1 MKKGIVNRFL
11 SVLLVL
17 VMVVS
22 VLPMA
27 AMAAGFQSMTVSG
40 KEINVGF
47 GTTLDPATVLP
58 GYDIKA
64 VAAIKV
70 SYDEESE
77 KKLAA
82 TGAVEMLIPKDVF
95 DDVIEEKA
103 TSMVETNYDAK
114 LAAAL
119 AETKSVTETVTKDVT
134 AYVDI
139 EYMGKVAHGVEITVP
154 ATVTHTL
161 TATPANIVAMLLD
174 GQEYYIH
181 VQQAG
186 TVNIR
191 VKDYVNEIE
200 GIPVPDDLYVNVS
213 YNVDRDVPVIFKDVI
228 DPVVALEKMAINVLG
243 DYYSDLFDAIPV
255 NSWAVATKDAYG
267 AAAPEN
273 KGAAITAQ
281 LEQLAAVYAAGY
293 ANENSDEFKGISIEL
308 EDLYTYDYCHYKSA
322 AEIRQAFID
331 KIIALADSVLGGNI
345 NSIYHNNLPAQFSLK
360 QWFDAFVARVK
371 NSASGLGLSE
381 NMIPDLPTG
390 QIADLEGMLKDIVAQ
405 LNGTDAGNVTLSR
418 KIIGKNAGDAL
429 TASNETGIYVV
440 AGVDMNGTYAYEIY
454 AVAPDIVDMRTAIE
468 KNGTDAGYVINHTYN
483 GSAAP
488 VGVNSAFVDENLV
501 VRYVG
506 VETDGG
512 TYNSETAPTNAG
524 VYTVFAL
531 SLNKQTLR
539 MGGDVAMLVI
549 EPAETENY
557 YFTEVD
563 KVVTVPAGS
572 TTQYFPTLVSNPY
585 MNITVAT
592 NAVDKNGENAAYV
605 TLPEGFAD
613 IVGVYTDHA
622 GNLLTKIEADTALPM
637 PNYLA
642 GRVLSALDNA
652 AKKAGNGGSL
662 TAAEFKAIVKDY
674 LTAVEKWYDSEDVL
688 TRAGDMVDKVKN
700 ALADNDT
707 VKQYMTMF
715 ESLRGS
721 VEDMPFSVRAMGEV
735 SYGVQANSDA
745 DKLGSTASKFLDRF
759 MEEADIGK
767 DDVRALLQSLLNSIE
782 NSSYMHDAETLV
794 KTLCAIFRV
803 DNATATKAL
812 DDVQNHFDD
821 LKAGVKALNI
831 DVTDPKIADAEAVL
845 DLVSDFI
852 GDVKAVIE
860 EAIVDVDLDVVH
872 FGKNPSAPGKYN
884 CYAVNIAANY
894 VPTMAKTTLEIKQQV
909 EPELGIVESTAM
921 EVSFDSALLLWTYF
935 DIPEEML
942 NNDGIKVLVT
952 KDYAWDGMVTD
963 VITMAELR
971 EAGPTPYGDY
981 KIEQSVAS
989 GEMAR
994 EVTIQFVDENGNY
1007 LAVKDYEDGSV
1018 DTEIVRK
1025 VADYAARIFERGT
1038 EKQKALVKAM
1048 LVYGGYSQ
1056 KYFNVDAAEPV
1067 YDLLG
1072 EYGYALPDLSGIT
1085 ADSIAQELTKS
1096 ASGNGLTYSAQE
1108 AYLDYSIYHRVYF
1121 KLDAGEDISNF
1132 EFKVDIADWYG
1143 NITDTVLVA
1152 EYDAQYDE
1160 YYVDIKDIPA
1170 AYLDRMYT
1178 VTATNL
1184 TTGVDYEVSTSV
1196 LVWAK
1201 TVMQISSN
1209 VNQVNLAKAVYHYNQ
1224 AANVFFP
1231 GK

>member
-1 MKKGIVNRFL
+1 MKKGIVKRFL

-22 VLPMA
+22 VLPMT

-40 KEINVGF
+40 KTVNVGF
-47 GTTLDPATVLP
+47 GTTLDPTTVLP

-70 SYDEESE
+70 GYDEEATT
-77 KKLAA
+77 KLSAE
-82 TGAVEMLIPKDVF
+82 GAVEMLIPKDVF

-103 TSMVETNYDAK
+103 TSMVETHYDAK

-119 AETKSVTETVTKDVT
+119 AETKSVTETVTKNVT

-139 EYMGKVAHGVEITVP
+139 EYMGKVAHDVEITVS

-161 TATPANIVAMLLD
+161 TDTPTNIVAMLLD

-181 VQQAG
+181 VQQAD

-191 VKDYVNEIE
+191 VKDYIDEIE
-200 GIPVPDDLYVNVS
+200 GIPVPDDLYVDVS
-213 YNVDRDVPVIFKDVI
+213 YSVDRDVPVVFKDVI

-243 DYYSDLFDAIPV
+243 SYYSDLFDLIPV
-255 NSWAVATKDAYG
+255 QSWAAATKDAYD
-267 AAAPEN
+267 AAAAED

-293 ANENSDEFKGISIEL
+293 ANNNSDEFKGISIEL
-308 EDLYTYDYCHYKSA
+308 EDLYTYDYCYYKSA

-345 NSIYHNNLPAQFSLK
+345 NSIYHDNLPAQFSLK
-360 QWFDAFVARVK
+360 QWFDAFIARVK

-381 NMIPDLPTG
+381 DMIPNLPTG
-390 QIADLEGMLKDIVAQ
+390 QIADLEDMLKDIVAK
-405 LNGTDAGNVTLSR
+405 LNGTTAASEILSR
-418 KIIGKNAGDAL
+418 KIIGKDVADSL
-429 TASNETGIYVV
+429 SSSNETGIYVV

-454 AVAPDIVDMRTAIE
+454 VIAPDIIDMRTAIE
-468 KNGTDAGYVINHTYN
+468 KNGADAGYVINHTYN

-488 VGVNSAFVDENLV
+488 VGVNSAFVSEDLV

-512 TYNSETAPTNAG
+512 TYNSEVAPTNAG

-531 SLNKQTLR
+531 SLNKETLR

-549 EPAETENY
+549 EPAETENF

-572 TTQYFPTLVSNPY
+572 TEEYFPNLVSNPY

-592 NAVDKNGENAAYV
+592 NAADKNGENVAYV
-605 TLPEGFAD
+605 TLPENFAD

-642 GRVLSALDNA
+642 GRVLGALANA
-652 AKKAGNGGSL
+652 AEKVGNGGSL
-662 TAAEFKAIVKDY
+662 TAAEFKTIVNDY
-674 LTAVEKWYDSEDVL
+674 LTVVEEWYDSEDVL
-688 TRAGDMVDKVKN
+688 DRAGDMVDKVKG
-700 ALADNDT
+700 ALAENET
-707 VKQYMTMF
+707 VKQYLSLF
-715 ESLRGS
+715 ESLQDS
-721 VEDMPFSVRAMGEV
+721 FENMPFHARAIGQV
-735 SYGVQANSDA
+735 TYGVQANSEA
-745 DKLGSTASKFLDRF
+745 DKLGSAAGKFLDRF
-759 MEEADIGK
+759 MEEADISK

-794 KTLCAIFRV
+794 KTLCSIFRV
-803 DNATATKAL
+803 DNATVTKAL
-812 DDVQNHFDD
+812 ADVQDHFDD
-821 LKAGVKALNI
+821 LKAGVKALDI
-831 DVTDPKIADAEAVL
+831 DITDPKIADAEAVL
-845 DLVSDFI
+845 ALISDFI
-852 GDVKAVIE
+852 GDVKAVVE
-860 EAIVDVDLDVVH
+860 VAIVDVDLDVVY

-894 VPTMAKTTLEIKQQV
+894 VPTMATTTLEIKQQV

-952 KDYAWDGMVTD
+952 KDYAWDGMVTN

-971 EAGPTPYGDY
+971 EAGPTSYGDY
-981 KIEQSVAS
+981 RIEQSVAS

-994 EVTIQFVDENGNY
+994 EVTVQFVDENGNY
-1007 LAVKDYEDGSV
+1007 LTVKDYEDGSV

-1038 EKQKALVKAM
+1038 EKQKALVQAM

-1056 KYFNVDAAEPV
+1056 KYFNVDAAEPI
-1067 YDLLG
+1067 YDLLA
-1072 EYGYALPDLSGIT
+1072 EYGYDLPNLANIT
-1085 ADSIAQELTKS
+1085 ADSITEELTKS
-1096 ASGNGLTYSAQE
+1096 ASGNGLTYSAQQ
-1108 AYLDYSIYHRVYF
+1108 AFLDYSIYHRVYF

-1132 EFKVDIADWYG
+1132 KFEVEMIDVPG
-1143 NITDTVLVA
+1143 NLYTETVTAV
-1152 EYDAQYDE
+1152 YDSRYDE

-1170 AYLDRMYT
+1170 AYLDHMYT

-1184 TTGVDYEVSTSV
+1184 TTGVAYEVSTSV

-1201 TVMQISSN
+1201 TVMQVSSN
-1209 VNQVNLAKAVYHYNQ
+1209 VDQINLAKAVYHYNQ
-1224 AANVFFP
+1224 AANTFF